1 MGSFIF
7 SVLGILV
14 LIAFSVML
22 GTTVVKAIRN
32 TRFRVPLLS
41 TIVLFFLIL
50 GCAVAVVSTEPVQDS
65 NSKLKFNGHVAEAQ
79 VNEYE
84 QNKMN
89 HSKEIDFDKYNHETY
104 DHNQLLKITNAK
116 VNKIS
121 NSEAGNKV
129 VEVTKG
135 NGKDKA
141 SYFII
146 DYDHKNLKEGQT
158 YTFYGKEDLKYD
170 ANSQLHGLNVW
181 KVE

>member
-1 MGSFIF
+1 MESFLF

-14 LIAFSVML
+14 LMAFSVML
-22 GTTVVKAIRN
+22 GMTVIKAIRN

-41 TIVLFFLIL
+41 TIVLFFLTL
-50 GCAVAVVSTEPVQDS
+50 VCVVGVVSTEPMQNHHSKITFDS
-65 NSKLKFNGHVAEAQ
+65 NVAKAE
-79 VNEYE
+79 VTEYAH
-84 QNKMN
+84 NKIN
-89 HSKEIDFDKYNHETY
+89 HSKEVDYDKYKHETY

-129 VEVTKG
+129 VEVTKDG
-135 NGKDKA
+135 DKQEET
-141 SYFII
+141 YYII

-170 ANSQLHGLNVW
+170 TNSQLNGFNVW

>member
-1 MGSFIF
+1 MESFLF

-14 LIAFSVML
+14 LMAFSVML
-22 GTTVVKAIRN
+22 GMTVVKAIRN

-41 TIVLFFLIL
+41 TIVLFFLTL
-50 GCAVAVVSTEPVQDS
+50 GCAVAAVSTEPMQDHQ
-65 NSKLKFNGHVAEAQ
+65 SKINFDGNVAKAQ
-79 VNEYE
+79 VSEYA

-89 HSKEIDFDKYNHETY
+89 HSKEVDYDKYKHETY
-104 DHNQLLKITNAK
+104 NHNQLLKITNAK

-135 NGKDKA
+135 TGEDED
-141 SYFII
+141 SYFLI

-170 ANSQLHGLNVW
+170 TNSQLHGFNVW